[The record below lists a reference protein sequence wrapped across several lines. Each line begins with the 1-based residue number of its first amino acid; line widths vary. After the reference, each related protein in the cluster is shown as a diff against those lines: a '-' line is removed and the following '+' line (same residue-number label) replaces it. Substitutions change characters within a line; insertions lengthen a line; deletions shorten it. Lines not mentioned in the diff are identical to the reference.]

1 MQCPE
6 VVYRSTMSRQLT
18 LTKSIFIGIGVVTLA
33 LLLML
38 FLDIDKQILDTLQWL
53 DSRGSWALFW
63 FVLIIALVVILVLP
77 GVLFTTGAGFVFGI
91 TKGTVGV
98 VIGTTLGACIAFL
111 IARYLFSNRLKPM
124 MSANN
129 QLGLINRNISS
140 QGFKIV
146 LLTRLIP
153 FFPGKLSNYLFG
165 LTQMPLREFA
175 FASLLGFVPLS
186 LHNAYLGSLA
196 ADIATLGNRH
206 TERTA
211 LEWALYGLG
220 FLITVTIVLYL
231 HRWAN
236 RTLTEHTN
244 HQSTANGEP

>member
-1 MQCPE
+1 MGCLE
-6 VVYRSTMSRQLT
+6 VVYRSPMPKQFT
-18 LTKSIFIGIGVVTLA
+18 LTKSIFIGIGVVTTA

-53 DSRGSWALFW
+53 DSMGSWALFW
-63 FVLIIALVVILVLP
+63 FVLVIALVVILILP

-111 IARYLFSNRLKPM
+111 IARHLLSRRLKPI

-129 QLGLINRNISS
+129 QLDLISKDISTR
-140 QGFKIV
+140 GFKIV

-165 LTQMPLREFA
+165 LTEMPLRDFA
-175 FASLLGFVPLS
+175 LASLLGFVPLS

-206 TERTA
+206 AERSS

-220 FLITVTIVLYL
+220 FLIIVSIVLYL
-231 HRWAN
+231 HHWAN

-244 HQSTANGEP
+244 HPSITNGEP